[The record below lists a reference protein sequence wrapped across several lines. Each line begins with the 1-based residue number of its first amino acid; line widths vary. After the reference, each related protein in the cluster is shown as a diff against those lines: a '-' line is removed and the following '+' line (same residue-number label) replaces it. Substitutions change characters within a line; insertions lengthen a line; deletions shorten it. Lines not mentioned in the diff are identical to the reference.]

1 MMRDIGYF
9 YKLSKNIPVSFT
21 ADMGFTKQV
30 KSVIREVFEREKPLV
45 IPNVIDGKS
54 CFGRNIKNQIS
65 PIDNRRTIC
74 EYSETSS
81 NDLNRFLNEYPRYK
95 RSISSLSDRDIKRI
109 FNTASDL
116 LVTKYADKMMAY
128 TILGQGKSLYEAEID
143 AICELGDFWNF
154 NVDYFNSIKQKQPF
168 SPHGYTNESVYNP
181 LNGFVASI
189 TPFNFTAIGGNLATV
204 PLFFKNVTI
213 WKPSSNAILSN
224 YLVYQI
230 MLEAG
235 MPEEAIAFTPCDPT
249 LFSNTV
255 LTSPDLGGVLFT
267 GSSQVFDNILSKI
280 YTNISNYKSYPRVVG
295 ETGGKNWH
303 FLDTSLNISDLN
315 SVAKKTVQS
324 AFGYGGQKCSACSI
338 AYVPE
343 RHFEEFKSALVR
355 ETSKFMLDESF
366 DTYTLINEN
375 AYDRVDNLLNS
386 FIEHD
391 KYKIVY
397 GGNSSPNGRFYCEP
411 TIIEC
416 SDHNDKVFN
425 QEFFAP
431 ILTLYKYSNRD
442 KAMDLCANSND
453 YALTGSVFSNSN
465 QMIRLSRD
473 FFKEKCGN
481 FYINDKSTGSVVG
494 QQPFGGSGKSGTN
507 DKAGDVNLLY
517 RMFNQQTIKTGIL

>member
-1 MMRDIGYF
+1 MRDLGYF

-30 KSVIREVFEREKPLV
+30 KSVIREVFERETPLI
-45 IPNVIDGKS
+45 IPNIIDGKS
-54 CFGRNIKNQIS
+54 YFGRNIKQQIS
-65 PIDNRRTIC
+65 PIDNRRVIC
-74 EYSETSS
+74 EYSDTSPS
-81 NDLNRFLNEYPRYK
+81 DLNIFLNEYPRYK
-95 RSISSLSDRDIKRI
+95 RSINSLTDRDIKRI
-109 FNTASDL
+109 FNTAADL
-116 LVTKYADKMMAY
+116 LVSKYADKMMAY

-154 NVDYFNSIKQKQPF
+154 NVDYFESIKQKQPF
-168 SPHGYTNESVYNP
+168 SPTGYKNESVYNP
-181 LNGFVASI
+181 LNGFVAAI

-235 MPEEAIAFTPCDPT
+235 MPKEALAFTPCDPT

-255 LTSPDLGGVLFT
+255 LTSPNLGGVLFT
-267 GSSQVFDNILSKI
+267 GSSPVFDNIISKI
-280 YTNISNYKSYPRVVG
+280 YSNISNYKSYPRIVG

-303 FLDTSLNISDLN
+303 FLDKSLNFSDLD
-315 SVAKKTVQS
+315 SVARKTVQS

-343 RHFEEFKSALVR
+343 RLYDEFKNSLVK
-355 ETSKFMLDESF
+355 ETRKFMLSESF
-366 DTYTLINEN
+366 DTYTLINKD
-375 AYDRVDNLLNS
+375 AYSRVDDLLNY
-386 FIEHD
+386 FNKD
-391 KYKIVY
+391 KKYNIVY
-397 GGNSSPNGRFYCEP
+397 GGNSSFDGRYYCEP

-416 SDHNDKVFN
+416 NNHNDLVFN

-431 ILTLYKYSNRD
+431 ILTLYKYTNRD
-442 KAMDLCANSND
+442 KTMELCANSND
-453 YALTGSVFSNSN
+453 YALTGSVFSNSDE
-465 QMIRLSRD
+465 MIRLSRD

-481 FYINDKSTGSVVG
+481 LYINDKSTGSVVG

-517 RMFNQQTIKTGIL
+517 RLFNQQTIKTGSL